1 MTLLKLSWQR
11 SKAFM
16 PLPKMLSLKHA
27 QTVTKTPEFLSLG
40 TQAYADTYEQMRS
53 LVQAKSFKDKIW
65 LLEHPPVFTLGT
77 AADKTHV
84 LNPGDIPVIQTDRGG
99 EVTFHGQGQL
109 VIYFLLDIK
118 EKKLGPKALVANLQ
132 NLIQNILK
140 NYSIESSFIE
150 GAPGVYV
157 EDKKI
162 ASICLRISNG
172 SSYHGISLNVNM
184 DLAPFSLINPC
195 GYEGLEVTQI
205 SHFDSNA
212 TLEDVESVAIKEMYT
227 LFS

>member
-1 MTLLKLSWQR
+1 
-11 SKAFM
+11 M

-40 TQAYADTYEQMRS
+40 TQAYAYTYEQMRS
-53 LVQAKSFKDKIW
+53 LVQAKSFKDQIW
-65 LLEHPPVFTLGT
+65 ILEHPPVFTLGT
-77 AADKTHV
+77 AADKAHV

-99 EVTFHGQGQL
+99 EVTFHGPGQL

-162 ASICLRISNG
+162 ASIGLRISNG
-172 SSYHGISLNVNM
+172 RSYHGISLNVNM

-195 GYEGLEVTQI
+195 GYAGLEVAQI

-212 TLEDVESVAIKEMYT
+212 TLEDVESVAIKEMNT

>member
-1 MTLLKLSWQR
+1 ML
-11 SKAFM
+11 
-16 PLPKMLSLKHA
+16 LPKMLLSKHVP
-27 QTVTKTPEFLSLG
+27 TVTITPEFLNLG
-40 TQAYADTYEQMRS
+40 NQAYADTYEQMRS
-53 LVQAKSFKDKIW
+53 LVQAKSFKDQIW

-77 AADKTHV
+77 AADKAHV

-99 EVTFHGQGQL
+99 EVTFHGPGQL

-162 ASICLRISNG
+162 ASIGLRISNG
-172 SSYHGISLNVNM
+172 RSYHGISLNVNM

-195 GYEGLEVTQI
+195 GYAGLEVTQI
-205 SHFDSNA
+205 SHFDSNV
-212 TLEDVESVAIKEMYT
+212 TLEDVESVAIKEMNT